1 MGRMKVT
8 AKHCRRIGENLTGQ
22 EKFKRIL
29 AKRNYA
35 PGIHGQRRMRRIS
48 EYGTQLKEK
57 QKARYTYGLREKQFR
72 KYYEKA
78 VKADVNTTEELM
90 RLLERR
96 LDNVIYRMGLA
107 ATRAQARQ
115 VIGHQHIRVNGK
127 RVDIPSYLVKAGD
140 IITLR
145 EKSKDLAIMKTSL
158 AANRD
163 LPEWLDFDPKKVEGH
178 VVQLPKE
185 DDLKLGIDTRLI
197 IEFYSK

>member
-1 MGRMKVT
+1 MGRMKVQ

-29 AKRNYA
+29 GKRNYA

-57 QKARYTYGLREKQFR
+57 QKARYTYGLREKQFH

-78 VKADVNTTEELM
+78 VKSQISTTEELM

-96 LDNVIYRMGLA
+96 LDNVVYRMGLS

-115 VIGHQHIRVNGK
+115 IIAHQHIRVNGK
-127 RVDIPSYLVKAGD
+127 RVDIPSYSVKAGD
-140 IITLR
+140 IITVR
-145 EKSKDLAIMKTSL
+145 EKSKDLAIIKTSL
-158 AANRD
+158 AAKRD

-185 DDLKLGIDTRLI
+185 EDLNLGIDTRLI
-197 IEFYSK
+197 IEFYSR